1 MMIKRFSVTNFKG
14 FRDEFVFD
22 LSDTNSYEFNQS
34 AIKKGIVNNALI
46 YGHNNVGK
54 SNLGIAIFDIV
65 KNLTDK
71 ESSTYLYHTYLN
83 VYGLDNKPAKFQ
95 YDFLISG
102 LDVVYEYEKSSHDTI
117 LSEKLLIDKKIVASI
132 DRKESNKATI
142 LFEGAENLQ
151 TNLPDKKLSL
161 LKYIKN
167 NSVLKENKL
176 SKTFYGL
183 FNFVEGML
191 FFRSLNDNNYIG
203 LENGIK
209 RVDEDIIENDNVQN
223 FEDFLNEV
231 GIECKLT
238 VEKESTGKK
247 ILAFDFG
254 EYAIPFVEIASRG
267 TRALCLFYFWLQR
280 IKKKNTTVT
289 FIFIDEFD
297 AYYHHALSASVI
309 EELKK
314 TGIQFMLTTH
324 NTSVLT
330 NDLLRP
336 DCYFLMNNKQIKSLS
351 KSTRKELRE
360 AHNIEKM
367 YKANSFSLE

>member
-34 AIKKGIVNNALI
+34 AIKNGIVNNALI
-46 YGHNNVGK
+46 YGPNNVGK

-71 ESSTYLYHTYLN
+71 ESSPELYHTYLN
-83 VYGLDNKPAKFQ
+83 AYGLDKPAKFQ

-223 FEDFLNEV
+223 FEDFLNKV
-231 GIECKLT
+231 GIKCKLT

-267 TRALCLFYFWLQR
+267 TNALCLFYFWLQR

-289 FIFIDEFD
+289 FLFIDEFD

-314 TGIQFMLTTH
+314 TGVQFMLITH